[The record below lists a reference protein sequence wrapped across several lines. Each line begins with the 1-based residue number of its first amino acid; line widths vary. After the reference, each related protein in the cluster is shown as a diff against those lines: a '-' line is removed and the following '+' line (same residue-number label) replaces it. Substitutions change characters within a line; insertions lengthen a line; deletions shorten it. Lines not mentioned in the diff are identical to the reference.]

1 MHSLL
6 YIFKIPV
13 CVDEMSDQKHVKCG
27 VPQGSVC
34 GPLPFRFLYVS
45 LGQRLSGNMKIV
57 STVMNITL
65 LYIFKLETS

>member
-6 YIFKIPV
+6 YIFKILV

-34 GPLPFRFLYVS
+34 GPLPFRFSICFPWAEIIRKHGNSFHCYEYNTALYF
-45 LGQRLSGNMKIV
+45 Q
-57 STVMNITL
+57 T
-65 LYIFKLETS
+65 